1 MTPEE
6 NEIVLKDDA
15 QVVELTARKLY
26 GGRPQRPQLIVR
38 VRTLPPPTP

>member
-26 GGRPQRPQLIVR
+26 GGRPQLIVR
-38 VRTLPPPTP
+38 VRTLPHPTP